1 MERAFAVLQI
11 SKSSCKLLINFKS
24 LYIYIPHKKNKD
36 CSCITLYPYMTSNM
50 MSNNKYLLKYSNLY
64 R

>member
-24 LYIYIPHKKNKD
+24 LYIHISPTKRIKTVHVLHY
-36 CSCITLYPYMTSNM
+36 TLI
-50 MSNNKYLLKYSNLY
+50 
-64 R
+64 